1 MKKIVLLGVLLAVVF
16 CGKAQKSQEKV
27 SLSNID
33 LKTIDGKQ
41 IVFSAFRGKKILFVN
56 VASKCGFTPQY
67 KELQSLHEKYKEKLV
82 VIGVPCNQF
91 GGQEP
96 GSFCQK
102 NYGVDF
108 VITEKIKVKGDGQHS
123 LYQFLTK
130 KELNGVA
137 SANVRWNFHK
147 FLVDEKGMLVKD
159 FPSGTKPMSTDITKL
174 L

>member
-1 MKKIVLLGVLLAVVF
+1 M
-16 CGKAQKSQEKV
+16 
-27 SLSNID
+27 
-33 LKTIDGKQ
+33 
-41 IVFSAFRGKKILFVN
+41 
-56 VASKCGFTPQY
+56 
-67 KELQSLHEKYKEKLV
+67 V

-96 GSFCQK
+96 GSPSEIQSFCQK